1 MKLGVFVSHFRF
13 NTDTYKRLKAKKLGV
28 IFVQNGIYH
37 ATLKE
42 NGKTS
47 PLLEKPAEFYAL
59 KEDIET
65 NGFSDSNVDS
75 RVKVITYNDLV
86 DVIFN
91 EYEKLVWL

>member
-1 MKLGVFVSHFRF
+1 MKLGVFVSHLRF
-13 NTDTYKRLKAKKLGV
+13 NADTYERLKAERLGV

-37 ATLKE
+37 ATLRE

-47 PLLEKPAEFYAL
+47 PLLEKSANFYAL
-59 KEDIET
+59 KDDLET
-65 NGFSDSNVDS
+65 HGFTDSNVDS

-91 EYEKLVWL
+91 EYEKLAWL

>member
-13 NTDTYKRLKAKKLGV
+13 NTDTYERLKAERLGV

-37 ATLKE
+37 ATLRE

-47 PLLEKPAEFYAL
+47 PLLEKSANFYAL
-59 KEDIET
+59 KDDLET
-65 NGFSDSNVDS
+65 HGFTDSNVDS

>member
-1 MKLGVFVSHFRF
+1 MKLGVFVSHLRF
-13 NTDTYKRLKAKKLGV
+13 NTDTYERLKAERLGV

-37 ATLKE
+37 ATLRE

-47 PLLEKPAEFYAL
+47 PLLEKTANFYAL
-59 KEDIET
+59 KDDLET
-65 NGFSDSNVDS
+65 HGFTDSNVDN

-91 EYEKLVWL
+91 EYEKLAWL

>member
-1 MKLGVFVSHFRF
+1 MKLGVFVSHLRF
-13 NTDTYKRLKAKKLGV
+13 NTDTYERLKAERLGV

-37 ATLKE
+37 ATLRE

-47 PLLEKPAEFYAL
+47 PLLEKSANFYAL

-75 RVKVITYNDLV
+75 CVKVITYNDLV